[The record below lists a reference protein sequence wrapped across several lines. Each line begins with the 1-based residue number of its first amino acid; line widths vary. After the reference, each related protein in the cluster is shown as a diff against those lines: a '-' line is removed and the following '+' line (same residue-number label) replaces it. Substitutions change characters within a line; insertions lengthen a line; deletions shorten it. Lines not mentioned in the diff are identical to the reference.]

1 MSKSLLRTV
10 TSKAAAAAARGHDSA
25 PCDPVRHPPAQRAG
39 QNADVLADDVFLTPP
54 EAADYLNCS
63 KSFLDKARVNGTGP
77 AFIRLGR
84 RKVLYSKRLLT
95 RYALQRQ
102 YRSTSEYGD

>member
-1 MSKSLLRTV
+1 MSKSLLRSEST
-10 TSKAAAAAARGHDSA
+10 KAAAAAREHDSA
-25 PCDPVRHPPAQRAG
+25 PRDPVRHPPADRAG
-39 QNADVLADDVFLTPP
+39 QHADEVGDVFLTPP

-77 AFIRLGR
+77 TFIRLGR
-84 RKVLYSKRLLT
+84 RKVLYSKRMLT